1 MAWTLLEMR
10 RLLFDEA
17 VPYEWSD
24 ALINDVL
31 AEDTN
36 KYSAAAKLCRAL
48 ASKYAREAYSYRTTD
63 GKAMDKTQR
72 AKELRAMA
80 DDFEKQAKAAPADAL
95 VTGKFAVDD
104 ATGTDLTDYGDDE

>member
-1 MAWTLLEMR
+1 MAWTLAEMR
-10 RLLFDEA
+10 RLLFDET

-31 AEDTN
+31 TEDTN

-48 ASKYAREAYSYRTTD
+48 ATKYGREAYSYRMTD

-80 DDFEKQAKAAPADAL
+80 DDFEKQAKSTPADAL
-95 VTGKFAVDD
+95 VLGKFAVAD
-104 ATGTDLTDYGDDE
+104 TGEDLTEFEE